1 MTKKED
7 HDRDRDPGPAND
19 NGGPGAI
26 APAPAG
32 GALAALTGLA
42 TVLNKVDTASV
53 AGRSGLPMLSFKAR
67 DNNGTWLIGQKKIV
81 VEADSRWAINPQTF
95 KWGYIC
101 FDNDNKPTERIVP
114 VSQPK
119 PDVAELPDT
128 GFEWQEEWAVNMKCT
143 SGADTGTEV
152 TFKASTVGGIQAIA
166 GMIDT
171 IRDRL
176 NGGMHDGKISPIVL
190 LEKDSY
196 QHGEHGKTWYPVL
209 SIVDWMPLSGPTT
222 APASPPPTPPTPPV
236 AAAEQPRRRR
246 VG

>member
-1 MTKKED
+1 MTNHDPD
-7 HDRDRDPGPAND
+7 HDRERDPDPAND

-32 GALAALTGLA
+32 GALTALTGLA
-42 TVLNKVDTASV
+42 TVLNAVDTASV

-67 DNNGTWLIGQKKIV
+67 DNNGTWSIGQKKIV
-81 VEADSRWAINPQTF
+81 VEPDSRWAVNPTTF

-101 FDNDNKPTERIVP
+101 FDNDNKPTER
-114 VSQPK
+114 SFRCQPK
-119 PDVAELPDT
+119 PNVAELPDT

-143 SGADTGTEV
+143 SGTDAGTEV
-152 TFKASTVGGIQAIA
+152 TYKASTVGGIQAIA

-176 NGGMHDGKISPIVL
+176 NSGMHDDKIVPIAL

-196 QHGEHGKTWYPVL
+196 PQRSTGRFG
-209 SIVDWMPLSGPTT
+209 I
-222 APASPPPTPPTPPV
+222 
-236 AAAEQPRRRR
+236 RC
-246 VG
+246 